1 MPIDYEVSIL
11 NDDHI
16 LFYIQPTTVNY
27 YNIIWITKKN
37 QSAAYFS
44 ILHVSEIRD
53 LQKPNIR

>member
-16 LFYIQPTTVNY
+16 LLYIRPRTVNY

-37 QSAAYFS
+37 QSTAYFS
-44 ILHVSEIRD
+44 VLHVSEIRD
-53 LQKPNIR
+53 LRKPNMW